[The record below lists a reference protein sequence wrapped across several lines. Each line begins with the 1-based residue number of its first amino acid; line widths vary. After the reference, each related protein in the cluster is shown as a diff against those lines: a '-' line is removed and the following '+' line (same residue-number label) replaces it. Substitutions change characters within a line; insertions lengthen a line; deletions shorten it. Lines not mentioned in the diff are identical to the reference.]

1 MSFRVKKL
9 LDSVTSSGIR
19 GTSFEL
25 RFPRMVH
32 SELMTHRLFSRNAS
46 SSRAIPVERLI
57 QDVIDD
63 PAMPFKWGRNQPG
76 MQAGEDWDAP
86 ISIEYPVIGYHE
98 VDSPSWGTYTE
109 SYVDEGPR
117 FHTPEEAW
125 LFARD
130 QAVLVARSFANA
142 EYHKQVV
149 NRLLEPF
156 AHINVIVT
164 STDFNNFF
172 ALRYHKDADP
182 TIAELARLMWEE
194 YNSSDPV
201 PLLGNNWHLPYIR
214 CEDWERVNQLN
225 LRDYPNV
232 MRRNLVDTIQQELL
246 IRISVARCAR
256 VSYKTHDGRETTV
269 EEDLKLYNRLLSAD
283 IIHASPAEHQ
293 FRPDYQGLMG
303 WQNPKLHG
311 NLNGVIQYR
320 KLLPGEFQ
328 RDFTPNDRQP

>member
-1 MSFRVKKL
+1 MSFTVKKL

-25 RFPRMVH
+25 RYPRLIH
-32 SELMTHRLFSRNAS
+32 SEMMTHRLFSRNAS

-57 QDVIDD
+57 QDVLDD

-86 ISIEYPVIGYHE
+86 IYLDSWYNEHDRAF
-98 VDSPSWGTYTE
+98 DSPK
-109 SYVDEGPR
+109 
-117 FHTPEEAW
+117 EAW
-125 LFARD
+125 LYALD
-130 QAVLVARSFANA
+130 EAVRVARGFAKS

-172 ALRYHKDADP
+172 ALRYHPDADP

-201 PLLGNNWHLPYIR
+201 QLLGNNWHLPYIR
-214 CEDWERVNQLN
+214 WEDWVNVKKVD
-225 LRDYPNV
+225 LRQFPNV
-232 MRRNLVDTIQQELL
+232 MRRNLVDTIEQELL
-246 IRISVARCAR
+246 IRVSVARCAR
-256 VSYKTHDGRETTV
+256 VSYKTHDGRETTLD
-269 EEDLKLYNRLLSAD
+269 EDLKLYNRLLSAD

-311 NLNGVIQYR
+311 NLTGVIQYR

-328 RDFTPNDRQP
+328 KDFTPNVQR